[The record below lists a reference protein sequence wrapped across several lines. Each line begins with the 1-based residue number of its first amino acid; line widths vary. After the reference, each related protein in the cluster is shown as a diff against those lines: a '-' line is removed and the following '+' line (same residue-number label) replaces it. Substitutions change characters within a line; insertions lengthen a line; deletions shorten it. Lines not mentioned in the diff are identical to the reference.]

1 LSKSILHS
9 KAFSRGYIK
18 YVNVVYRNK
27 LVSSDKHSF
36 KTDIT
41 DDQELKEIEKIE
53 KILNSDEKVL
63 LVARQSRLMPG
74 GSAVTPDNVIA
85 TDRRVII
92 RDPYMLGLKAE
103 LIDIP
108 YDVITSVKLQKGVFT
123 STILFKA
130 PTLLNK
136 SKLGLLDENIG
147 GEDDQEGVIE
157 ALPKDKA
164 EELLEIIRRRMK
176 STGNGESTS
185 NVDSMS
191 VADELKKLSKLKQDG
206 ILSES
211 EFQKMKQHLL
221 EKM

>member
-1 LSKSILHS
+1 M
-9 KAFSRGYIK
+9 
-18 YVNVVYRNK
+18 
-27 LVSSDKHSF
+27 VSSDKHSF
-36 KTDIT
+36 NTDIT
-41 DDQELKEIEKIE
+41 DEEELNEIKKIE

-185 NVDSMS
+185 DVDSMS

>member
-1 LSKSILHS
+1 M
-9 KAFSRGYIK
+9 G
-18 YVNVVYRNK
+18 
-27 LVSSDKHSF
+27 DKHSF
-36 KTDIT
+36 NTDIT
-41 DDQELKEIEKIE
+41 DGDELNEIEKIE

-63 LVARQSRLMPG
+63 LVARESRLMPG
-74 GSAVTPDNVIA
+74 GSALTPNSVIA

-92 RDPYMLGLKAE
+92 RDPYMLGLKSE

-130 PTLLNK
+130 PTMVNK
-136 SKLGLLDENIG
+136 SKLGLMDENIS

-176 STGNGESTS
+176 ATSTGEATS
-185 NVDSMS
+185 SIDTISI
-191 VADELKKLSKLKQDG
+191 ADEIEKLSKLKQKG

-211 EFQKMKQHLL
+211 EFQKMKQQLS

>member
-1 LSKSILHS
+1 
-9 KAFSRGYIK
+9 
-18 YVNVVYRNK
+18 
-27 LVSSDKHSF
+27 LVCSDKHSF
-36 KTDIT
+36 NTDIT
-41 DDQELKEIEKIE
+41 DEEELNEIKKIE

-74 GSAVTPDNVIA
+74 GSAMTPDNVIA

>member
-1 LSKSILHS
+1 
-9 KAFSRGYIK
+9 
-18 YVNVVYRNK
+18 

-36 KTDIT
+36 NTDIT
-41 DDQELKEIEKIE
+41 DEEELDEIKKIE
-53 KILNSDEKVL
+53 KILNSEEKVL

-176 STGNGESTS
+176 STGNGVSTS

>member
-1 LSKSILHS
+1 M
-9 KAFSRGYIK
+9 G
-18 YVNVVYRNK
+18 
-27 LVSSDKHSF
+27 DKHSF

-41 DDQELKEIEKIE
+41 DGDDLNEIEKID
-53 KILNSDEKVL
+53 KILSSDEKVL
-63 LVARQSRLMPG
+63 LVARESRLMPG
-74 GSAVTPDNVIA
+74 GSALTPNSVIA

-92 RDPYMLGLKAE
+92 RDPYMLGFKSE

-130 PTLLNK
+130 PTMVNK
-136 SKLGLLDENIG
+136 SKLGLMDENIS

-176 STGNGESTS
+176 ANSTGEATS
-185 NVDSMS
+185 SIDTISI
-191 VADELKKLSKLKQDG
+191 ADEIEKLSKLKQKG

-211 EFQKMKQHLL
+211 EFQKMKQQLL

>member
-1 LSKSILHS
+1 
-9 KAFSRGYIK
+9 
-18 YVNVVYRNK
+18 
-27 LVSSDKHSF
+27 
-36 KTDIT
+36 
-41 DDQELKEIEKIE
+41 
-53 KILNSDEKVL
+53 
-63 LVARQSRLMPG
+63 MPG

-176 STGNGESTS
+176 STGNGVSTS

>member
-130 PTLLNK
+130 PTLVNK

-176 STGNGESTS
+176 STNRAESTS
-185 NVDSMS
+185 NVDSLS
-191 VADELKKLSKLKQDG
+191 PADELKKLSKLRQDG

>member
-1 LSKSILHS
+1 M
-9 KAFSRGYIK
+9 G
-18 YVNVVYRNK
+18 
-27 LVSSDKHSF
+27 DKHSF
-36 KTDIT
+36 NTDIT
-41 DDQELKEIEKIE
+41 DGNELNEIEKIE
-53 KILNSDEKVL
+53 KILSSDEKVL
-63 LVARQSRLMPG
+63 LVARESRMMPG
-74 GSAVTPDNVIA
+74 GSALTPNSVIA

-130 PTLLNK
+130 PTMVNK
-136 SKLGLLDENIG
+136 SKLGLMDENIS

-157 ALPKDKA
+157 ALHKDKA

-176 STGNGESTS
+176 ANSTGEATSSIDTIST
-185 NVDSMS
+185 
-191 VADELKKLSKLKQDG
+191 ADEIEKLSKLKQKG

-211 EFQKMKQHLL
+211 EFQKMKQQLL

>member
-1 LSKSILHS
+1 M
-9 KAFSRGYIK
+9 G
-18 YVNVVYRNK
+18 
-27 LVSSDKHSF
+27 DKHSF
-36 KTDIT
+36 NTDIT
-41 DDQELKEIEKIE
+41 DGDELNEIDKIE
-53 KILNSDEKVL
+53 KILSSDEKVL
-63 LVARQSRLMPG
+63 LVARESRLMPG
-74 GSAVTPDNVIA
+74 GSALTPNSVIA

-92 RDPYMLGLKAE
+92 RDPYMLGFKSE

-130 PTLLNK
+130 PTMVNK
-136 SKLGLLDENIG
+136 SKLGLMDENIS

-176 STGNGESTS
+176 ANSTGEATS
-185 NVDSMS
+185 SIDTISI
-191 VADELKKLSKLKQDG
+191 ADEIDKLSKLKQKG

-211 EFQKMKQHLL
+211 EFQKMKQQLL

>member
-1 LSKSILHS
+1 L
-9 KAFSRGYIK
+9 G
-18 YVNVVYRNK
+18 
-27 LVSSDKHSF
+27 DKHF
-36 KTDIT
+36 FNTDIT
-41 DDQELKEIEKIE
+41 DGDELNEIEKIE

-63 LVARQSRLMPG
+63 LVARESRLMPG
-74 GSAVTPDNVIA
+74 GSALTPNSVIA

-92 RDPYMLGLKAE
+92 RDPYMLGLKSE

-130 PTLLNK
+130 PTMVNK
-136 SKLGLLDENIG
+136 SKLGLMDENIS

-176 STGNGESTS
+176 ATSTGEATS
-185 NVDSMS
+185 SIDTISI
-191 VADELKKLSKLKQDG
+191 ADEIEKLSKLKQKG

-211 EFQKMKQHLL
+211 EFQKMKQQLS

>member
-1 LSKSILHS
+1 M
-9 KAFSRGYIK
+9 
-18 YVNVVYRNK
+18 
-27 LVSSDKHSF
+27 VSSDKHSF
-36 KTDIT
+36 NTDIT
-41 DDQELKEIEKIE
+41 DEEELDEIKKIE
-53 KILNSDEKVL
+53 KILNSEEKVL

-176 STGNGESTS
+176 STGNGGSTS